1 MGSRTSYHRSARS
14 IGDSLIPMADS
25 HGTILDPYPNKG
37 KGKRKEQSS
46 WRYFITS
53 LVIAAAIPAL
63 LRLLVFG
70 VFLVPTGSMLPNVDI
85 GARVV
90 TTGPALNL
98 TPLGDVERGDMVV
111 FRDEKDWT
119 EQPNDHMLKRV
130 IGLGGDTV
138 KGLEDG
144 TILING
150 EALEEPYATEA
161 TQNPFEV
168 TVPEGHLWVM
178 GDNRQHSADSRAYYG
193 DKAFISQDTVSG
205 VVMFVIPA
213 LPSLGI
219 SVHQEGN
226 SSSPL

>member
-1 MGSRTSYHRSARS
+1 MGSRFGSDCRPQHP
-14 IGDSLIPMADS
+14 GDYLIPMADQ
-25 HGTILDPYPNKG
+25 HGTILDPYPDKG
-37 KGKRKEQSS
+37 KGRSTEQSS
-46 WRYFITS
+46 FRYFVS
-53 LVIAAAIPAL
+53 WLLLAAAIPAL

-70 VFLVPTGSMLPNVDI
+70 IFLVPTGSMIPTVDI

-90 TTGPALNL
+90 TTGPALNA
-98 TPLGDVERGDMVV
+98 TALGDIDRGDMVV
-111 FRDEKDWT
+111 FRDEKNWT

-138 KGLEDG
+138 TGLEDG

-150 EALEEPYATEA
+150 AVLEEPYATDA
-161 TQNPFEV
+161 SQKPFEV

-178 GDNRQHSADSRAYYG
+178 GDNREFSADSRAYYG